1 VIQQPHRDIP
11 PSPPLPSPP
20 SSQIADDLSHTLT
33 RAAPIFGGIKS
44 LRTTI
49 ARYIPMPLARINRN
63 ELYGG
68 LPWDPALGAP
78 PSDTTIVGTRA
89 VYTAIGTNSI
99 MVISKLAAF
108 GVTGSAS
115 ILSEAVHS
123 IADLVST
130 RKSAPV
136 HSILFLAMTTWLPFC
151 SKHSRLCLHTPI
163 ALVLHEVGL
172 HSTVVDTEASE
183 CHNSRKYT

>member
-1 VIQQPHRDIP
+1 MP
-11 PSPPLPSPP
+11 PSFPP
-20 SSQIADDLSHTLT
+20 SLNQLADGLSHTLT
-33 RAAPIFGGIKS
+33 RAAPLFGGIKS

-89 VYTAIGTNSI
+89 VYTAIGTNSV

-123 IADLVST
+123 IADLVS
-130 RKSAPV
+130 S
-136 HSILFLAMTTWLPFC
+136 
-151 SKHSRLCLHTPI
+151 
-163 ALVLHEVGL
+163 
-172 HSTVVDTEASE
+172 
-183 CHNSRKYT
+183 